1 MQMEDKATSKA
12 SRMIEL
18 FRRALDSKQ
27 SKVGAVII
35 FVVVLFVFIGTIA
48 EPYSPYATSSVTN
61 APPSLQHPFGT
72 DYIGHDLMSQ
82 IIFGAYPS
90 LLVSLFAAFGAT
102 GLGVVAGILAGYFGK
117 LDFFIAGGG
126 DVILTFP
133 ALALLIMIGM
143 LLPFSNTL
151 LIILLIMV
159 LWPAVSRSVRPQ
171 VLSVKQLPYVEA
183 SKMAGLGDWG
193 ILWRIIAPE
202 VAAIGIAY
210 FVINS
215 SLGIVFTTVLEL
227 LGIGNPNIVTWGSIL
242 YWGQQY
248 AYVLGDWWWIFF
260 PGLIITLV
268 VVAFAL
274 LGFSVEE
281 IFDPRLRR

>member
-1 MQMEDKATSKA
+1 MQMEGKAASKA
-12 SRMIEL
+12 SQVIEL

-27 SKVGAVII
+27 SKVGAAII
-35 FVVVLFVFIGTIA
+35 LAIVLFVFVGTVA
-48 EPYSPYATSSVTN
+48 EPYSPYATSSLTN
-61 APPSLQHPFGT
+61 APPSLGHPFGT

-102 GLGVVAGILAGYFGK
+102 GLGVIAGILAGYFGK

-151 LIILLIMV
+151 LIILLILV